1 MLITLQKETKPRK
14 KTHHS
19 MSFSLN
25 LFNLQCYQDCIMKL
39 DIADQ
44 WEVKFATKESITY
57 YILNQGALCTPG
69 QVWFGSLTHQPAVF
83 PFIFSYN
90 VTKENHKTESR
101 HKDSRF
107 FENYNTEFFL
117 TNYSSN
123 PRPRFWT
130 NLAYHTSIRCCTV
143 ISLSEVWCQNAH
155 WIKAHSKSPS

>member
-1 MLITLQKETKPRK
+1 MLSRLHNE
-14 KTHHS
+14 
-19 MSFSLN
+19 
-25 LFNLQCYQDCIMKL
+25 L

-107 FENYNTEFFL
+107 FWEL
-117 TNYSSN
+117 
-123 PRPRFWT
+123 
-130 NLAYHTSIRCCTV
+130 
-143 ISLSEVWCQNAH
+143 QH
-155 WIKAHSKSPS
+155 WILPNKLQL